1 MNGFGEHYL
10 QKKEVEQTAEEIADA
25 ASTENT
31 DNQSASTTEAA
42 AQTDTTTTTTTTDT
56 TAQVA
61 TTENTNTTPP
71 SESTV
76 TSNEV
81 TFDAVKEFLVKNGL
95 TRDITSVEDLMKQPE
110 SVEKIVEKEVNP
122 WESILDDEDKKFFD
136 YKKETGRSR
145 KEFEFLQK
153 DLNSL
158 DLIDLSIQ
166 QIKKDTGLDLTKDK
180 AIEYLENKFN
190 IDLTSND
197 ELDVNSTIELT
208 KFSKSIKEELIG
220 LQEKYAKPSENK
232 PQTQNNNNGIPDD
245 IVVLDN
251 GTMMKKDAY
260 QELLDNHAKHIE
272 SVKNSVNGVTES
284 QVKVLFDE
292 NGSKVELS
300 YGYEYA
306 NEDRQSMVSAVSDL
320 NSYIA
325 KNYETEHGLNQK
337 QLTEDVWWLNP
348 KNREKAISSMIHK
361 AIAENTENLLK
372 SDNNVNFQ
380 TRPLHNGKVTE
391 GVTIVPLGG
400 PQEEVGMLK
409 YFQPNPKN

>member
-1 MNGFGEHYL
+1 MSGFGEHYL
-10 QKKEVEQTAEEIADA
+10 PKKEVEQTAEEIAAA

-31 DNQSASTTEAA
+31 DNQSAASTEGA
-42 AQTDTTTTTTTTDT
+42 AQTDTKTTTDT
-56 TAQVA
+56 ATQVA
-61 TTENTNTTPP
+61 TIENTNTIPP
-71 SESTV
+71 AAETV

-81 TFDAVKEFLVKNGL
+81 TFDAVKEFLAKNGI
-95 TRDITSVEDLMKQPE
+95 TREFNSVEDFIKPIE
-110 SVEKIVEKEVNP
+110 VEKIVEKEVNK
-122 WESILDDEDKKFFD
+122 WESILDDEDKAYLD
-136 YKKETGRSR
+136 YKQETGRTR
-145 KEFEFLQK
+145 KEFEFLKK
-153 DLNSL
+153 DINSF
-158 DLIDLSIQ
+158 DLIELSIER
-166 QIKKDTGLDLTKDK
+166 IKKDTGREVSRDN
-180 AIEYLENKFN
+180 AIAYLENKFN
-190 IDLTSND
+190 LDLTSST
-197 ELDVNSTIELT
+197 ELDVNAQIELEA
-208 KFSKSIKEELIG
+208 FSKPIKEDFLK
-220 LQEKYAKPSENK
+220 LQEKYGKASENK

-245 IVVLDN
+245 VVVLEN

-272 SVKNSVNGVTES
+272 AVKNSVNGVTES

-325 KNYETEHGLNQK
+325 KNYETEQGLNQK

-380 TRPLHNGKVTE
+380 TRPLHNGKVPE

-409 YFQPNPKN
+409 YFQPKP

>member
-1 MNGFGEHYL
+1 MEGFGEHYL
-10 QKKEVEQTAEEIADA
+10 PKKEVDQTAEKIAA
-25 ASTENT
+25 VASTENT
-31 DNQSASTTEAA
+31 DNQSAASTEGA
-42 AQTDTTTTTTTTDT
+42 AQTDTTTTTDT
-56 TAQVA
+56 ATQVA
-61 TTENTNTTPP
+61 TIENTNTIPP
-71 SESTV
+71 AAETV

-81 TFDAVKEFLVKNGL
+81 TFDAVKEFLAKNGI
-95 TRDITSVEDLMKQPE
+95 TREINSVEDFMKPNE
-110 SVEKIVEKEVNP
+110 VEKIVEKEVNP
-122 WESILDDEDKKFFD
+122 WESILDDDDKKFFD

-166 QIKKDTGLDLTKDK
+166 QIKKDTGLDLSKDK

-190 IDLTSND
+190 IDLTSD
-197 ELDVNSTIELT
+197 SELDTNATIELT

-272 SVKNSVNGVTES
+272 AVKNSVNGVTES

-325 KNYETEHGLNQK
+325 KNYETEQGLNQK

-380 TRPLHNGKVTE
+380 TRSLHNGKVPE

-400 PQEEVGMLK
+400 PQEEVGLLK
-409 YFQPNPKN
+409 HFMKPNP

>member
-10 QKKEVEQTAEEIADA
+10 PKKEVEQTAEEIAAA

-31 DNQSASTTEAA
+31 DTRTAEEIAA
-42 AQTDTTTTTTTTDT
+42 AENIDTNTEQNKP
-56 TAQVA
+56 A
-61 TTENTNTTPP
+61 ENTNTIP
-71 SESTV
+71 SSAAETV

-110 SVEKIVEKEVNP
+110 AVEKIVEKEVNP
-122 WESILDDEDKKFFD
+122 WESILDDDDKKFFD

-166 QIKKDTGLDLTKDK
+166 QIKKDTGLDLSKDK

-190 IDLTSND
+190 IDLTSD
-197 ELDVNSTIELT
+197 SELDTNAKIELT

-232 PQTQNNNNGIPDD
+232 PQPQNNNNGIPDD
-245 IVVLDN
+245 VVVLEN

-260 QELLDNHAKHIE
+260 QSLIDNHTKHIE

-284 QVKVLFDE
+284 QVKVVFDD
-292 NGSKVELS
+292 NGSKTELS
-300 YGYEYA
+300 YGYEYS
-306 NEDRQSMVSAVSDL
+306 NEDKQSMVSAISDL
-320 NSYIA
+320 DSYITKQYA
-325 KNYETEHGLNQK
+325 TEQGLDVK
-337 QLTEDVWWLNP
+337 RLTEDAFWLNRN
-348 KNREKAISSMIHK
+348 NREKAISSMIHK
-361 AIAENTENLLK
+361 AIAENTENILK
-372 SDNNVNFQ
+372 NENNISFEQ
-380 TRPLHNGKVTE
+380 RSLHTANGQS
-391 GVTIVPLGG
+391 GVKIVPLGG
-400 PQEEVGMLK
+400 PQEEVGYLK
-409 YFQPNPKN
+409 HFIKPNP